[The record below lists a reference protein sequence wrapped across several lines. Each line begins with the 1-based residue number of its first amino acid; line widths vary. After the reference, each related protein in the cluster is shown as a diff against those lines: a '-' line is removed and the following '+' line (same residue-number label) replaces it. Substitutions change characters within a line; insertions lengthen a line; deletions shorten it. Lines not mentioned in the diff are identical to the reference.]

1 MISVKKPA
9 SSAEIRQSARHVL
22 FVEGSDQDAIDP
34 IALGN
39 LLEEQIRVE
48 PLGPSYHIRSAAEG
62 LYKYHPDYYFLIDRD
77 HYDDQYVERCWN
89 NFPDPGTPNLLIWRR
104 REIENYFLIP
114 EYITKSKFISVSAD
128 QICADIIRYC
138 NERLYIDAANQVVIS
153 IREDLKKNWIELF
166 TNPLE
171 FKNKESAITKL
182 TETKEFLNHKKEVS
196 KTVHKKE
203 IIKRFEKV
211 LADMTGDKEPIEH
224 GYGKWIEMIRG
235 KKVFPS
241 LVGRCFKVKDARDAT
256 LQGKEK
262 LNEVV
267 KELLKKPLL
276 EQPDDFQ
283 KLHELISARIK
294 SS

>member
-1 MISVKKPA
+1 LITVKKP
-9 SSAEIRQSARHVL
+9 SSPAEIRQSARHVL

-34 IALGN
+34 MALSY

-48 PLGPSYHIRSAAEG
+48 PLGASYHIRSAAEG

-77 HYDDQYVERCWN
+77 HYDDEYVNKCWN
-89 NFPDPGTPNLLIWRR
+89 NFPDTETPNLIIWHR

-114 EYITKSKFISVSAD
+114 EYITKSKFISASHE
-128 QICADIIRYC
+128 QIFATIIRLC
-138 NERLYIDAANQVVIS
+138 NERLYLDTANHVIIS
-153 IREDLKKNWIELF
+153 IREDLKRNWIQLF

-171 FKNKESAITKL
+171 FKNKESAFTRL
-182 TETKEFLNHKKEVS
+182 TEAGEFLSHKKVVS

-211 LADMTGDKEPIEH
+211 LADMTGGKDAIEH

-235 KKVFPS
+235 KKVLS
-241 LVGRCFKVKDARDAT
+241 SIVGNCFQVKDTRGTT

-262 LNEVV
+262 LNEIV
-267 KELLKKPLL
+267 KELLKSHYQNNLM
-276 EQPDDFQ
+276 
-283 KLHELISARIK
+283 ISRIYIN
-294 SS
+294 